1 MDKKQH
7 SADKAKSV
15 ADSIMAKMKNLEPS
29 SPEVPSSDA
38 AAWKAGYG
46 EYGAE
51 MAKRQKS
58 TYKMKAKDA
67 NLHLFDHKIAGYSTV
82 KIDEVRKASTL
93 SETSKMV
100 LSRYAHCA
108 WELRAETDVSTGEPE
123 TYFVLREDIE
133 LK

>member
-7 SADKAKSV
+7 GAEKAKSV
-15 ADSIMAKMKNLEPS
+15 ADTIMSKMRNLQ
-29 SPEVPSSDA
+29 PESMKAPSSDA
-38 AAWKAGYG
+38 AGWKAGYG

-67 NLHLFDHKIAGYSTV
+67 NLHLFQHKAAGYAAV
-82 KIDEVRKASTL
+82 KLDEVRKASGL
-93 SETSKMV
+93 SEDSKRI

-108 WELRAETDVSTGEPE
+108 WELRAEVNQDGEQE
-123 TYFVLREDIE
+123 QYFVLREDIE

>member
-15 ADSIMAKMKNLEPS
+15 ADTIMSKMRNLEPES
-29 SPEVPSSDA
+29 MKAPSSDA
-38 AAWKAGYG
+38 AGWKEGYG

-67 NLHLFDHKIAGYSTV
+67 NLHLFQHKAAGYAAV
-82 KIDEVRKASTL
+82 KVDEVKRASGL
-93 SETSKMV
+93 SQDSKKV
-100 LSRYAHCA
+100 LTRYAHCA
-108 WELRAETDVSTGEPE
+108 WELRAEVNQETGEQE
-123 TYFVLREDIE
+123 QYFVLREDIE